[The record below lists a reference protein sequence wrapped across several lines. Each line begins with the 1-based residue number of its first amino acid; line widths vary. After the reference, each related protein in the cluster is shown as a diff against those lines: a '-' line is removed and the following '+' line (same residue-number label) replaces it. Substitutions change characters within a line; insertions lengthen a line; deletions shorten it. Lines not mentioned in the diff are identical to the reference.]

1 MYGNPYA
8 RNYIPNYGM
17 NQQNNYEQNM
27 YDQIDNQIN
36 QLVGMRNQ
44 LKNNSMQQTTPQQ
57 PTAINQTFQL
67 SPNGTY
73 GMKYATSIDEVAKE
87 AVFFDTPFFSKDM
100 SVMWL
105 KNAKGEIKAY
115 ELNEIIEKDEKDMQI
130 ELLQAQQEEKDNK
143 IDFLQDQIDNLRK
156 EGYIRARI
164 DGENVDLS
172 EEISLDK
179 NKKDKIDVIIDRLVI
194 KSDIRSRL
202 F

>member
-1 MYGNPYA
+1 MYENPYA

-44 LKNNSMQQTTPQQ
+44 LKNNSMQQTTPQQQ

-115 ELNEIIEKDEKDMQI
+115 ELNEIIKK
-130 ELLQAQQEEKDNK
+130 EENSSLFK
-143 IDFLQDQIDNLRK
+143 LRK
-156 EGYIRARI
+156 
-164 DGENVDLS
+164 DKLS
-172 EEISLDK
+172 TPKHRDYLM
-179 NKKDKIDVIIDRLVI
+179 
-194 KSDIRSRL
+194 
-202 F
+202 